1 MNSES
6 EGIQNQI
13 NIMDNTLRE
22 IAGRKRKFF

>member
-6 EGIQNQI
+6 EGIKNQI